1 MLMSKKRK
9 LVSGIVFGV
18 ILAVLLV
25 GILCTHSHEE
35 ESVREV
41 MKDAVLH
48 EHFKVSFFGF
58 IDVNPGLISAYT
70 VTAVFLI
77 FALIVRIFFV
87 PRFTMIP
94 GKFQLLL
101 EKAVG
106 IFADLANANSPHRNK
121 FLGAYIFTAGAYIFI
136 GTVFELFLKENVG
149 LFIFRHNDDAGG
161 IAVQAMHH
169 TGPDLTAEP
178 FQVIAMGQH
187 RIHEGA

>member
-9 LVSGIVFGV
+9 LVSGIAFGV

-136 GTVFELFLKENVG
+136 GTVFELFGIHDAYRRLRRV
-149 LFIFRHNDDAGG
+149 RHAPDHHAAYRLRAGG
-161 IAVQAMHH
+161 LRFETLIPSRH
-169 TGPDLTAEP
+169 PEP
-178 FQVIAMGQH
+178 RQG
-187 RIHEGA
+187 

>member
-1 MLMSKKRK
+1 MSKKRK

-70 VTAVFLI
+70 VTAVFLV
-77 FALIVRIFFV
+77 FALIVRFFFV

-106 IFADLANANSPHRNK
+106 YLQIWRTQTVRTGTSFWAHIYLPREHIFSSERSLNCSEYRFLPHR
-121 FLGAYIFTAGAYIFI
+121 
-136 GTVFELFLKENVG
+136 
-149 LFIFRHNDDAGG
+149 
-161 IAVQAMHH
+161 
-169 TGPDLTAEP
+169 AES
-178 FQVIAMGQH
+178 
-187 RIHEGA
+187 